1 MFIAR
6 SHIDLHNIRQSVD
19 RIGNVSDNV
28 VHFGPIK
35 LGLEAVLEFV
45 PFVGEIYSMIAGALL
60 VIEGVRARVPGTTL
74 MSVTFL
80 IGVRTVM
87 GAGNLIPIPGV
98 GVLSELAAAA
108 FRAHKISADMIA
120 KAMDETLYIEGHKGD
135 PEYADVLAS
144 VRAGKEKRRVVY
156 LG

>member
-6 SHIDLHNIRQSVD
+6 SHLDLHNIRQSVE

-28 VHFGPIK
+28 VHLGPIK

-45 PFVGEIYSMIAGALL
+45 PFVGEIYSMLAGALL
-60 VIEGVRARVPGTTL
+60 VVEGVRARAPMTTL
-74 MSVTFL
+74 MAITVL
-80 IGVRTVM
+80 IGLRTVM

-120 KAMDETLYIEGHKGD
+120 KAMDDTLYIEGRKGD
-135 PEYADVLAS
+135 PEYADVLAR
-144 VRAGKEKRRVVY
+144 VRAGQEKRRVVY

>member
-6 SHIDLHNIRQSVD
+6 SHIDLHNIRQSVE

-28 VHFGPIK
+28 VHLGPIK

-45 PFVGEIYSMIAGALL
+45 PFVGEIYSIVAGALL
-60 VIEGVRARVPGTTL
+60 MVEGVRARVPGTTL
-74 MSVTFL
+74 MSITFL
-80 IGVRTVM
+80 IGVRTVL
-87 GAGNLIPIPGV
+87 GAGNLIPGV
-98 GVLSELAAAA
+98 GIVGELAAAA

-120 KAMDETLYIEGHKGD
+120 KAMDDTLYIEGHKGD
-135 PEYADVLAS
+135 PEYADVLAR